1 MFEGV
6 VAATATAPATAS
18 KAKQEA
24 GSKQHKE
31 GLVQFL
37 FKVHA
42 AKIELG

>member
-6 VAATATAPATAS
+6 VAATATPTAS

-24 GSKQHKE
+24 GSRKHKE